1 MSTAPLPT
9 RLVFLSDLSTI
20 STGEKVRF
28 LGCVTK
34 YSTVTGRITLQ
45 HAYPSPL
52 STQHSCP
59 TAAVDVNL
67 LLSTLKNTD
76 TQVGEWV
83 NVIGYVQ
90 GFVDDGDTKE
100 KMKWR
105 PGAAADAGAGLKSA
119 EKVRQQARIMGVQAV
134 MFWSARGVRLSE
146 YEQVVEMR
154 KKTDTGGE
162 GSDM

>member
-1 MSTAPLPT
+1 MSTTPLPT

-34 YSTVTGRITLQ
+34 YSTVTGTITLQ

-59 TAAVDVNL
+59 TAMVDVNL
-67 LLSTLKNTD
+67 LLSTLKSTD

-100 KMKWR
+100 KMKW
-105 PGAAADAGAGLKSA
+105 GSGAGPRNK
-119 EKVRQQARIMGVQAV
+119 EKLGQQARIVGVQAV
-134 MFWSARGVRLSE
+134 MFWSAGGVKLSE
-146 YEQVVEMR
+146 YEKVVEMR
-154 KKTDTGGE
+154 KKTETESE
-162 GSDM
+162 GSSI